1 MKPNPAASVF
11 LVVAIVVIGIAAA
24 GCLGPSEKT
33 EKVVYWVTIAP
44 KDQKV
49 AIQRGDVDG
58 GVSWEPYVSDSL
70 LGGTGRVLEWSG
82 DVWPNHPC
90 CVVAADKSFAQSHPN
105 LVMRVL
111 KAHIEAN
118 RWIADAWAHP
128 GSANYTLLLEIGAK
142 FSNRNDSVVAAAMGH
157 MTLDYRMNEQFI
169 AGLKMFTET
178 YITLKQ
184 IDQSKLSARGYS
196 SVNDFVANYVDGSY
210 LASADSVLPSDVIV
224 GDVRM
229 AYLTGD
235 LHQFAR
241 VVAENRT
248 VGGGQTLFEKFGVRT
263 IDPLP
268 GGYPNGGGIM
278 TAFAGKAA
286 DMGYLG
292 SPPAILVHLNSG
304 VNTIIVAQANS
315 EGSAIIVNPSIH
327 NYEDLEGKTIATPGA
342 SSIQHLLFLKV
353 AEDHGFTVKLKPS

>member
-157 MTLDYRMNEQFI
+157 MTLDYRMNEQFS
-169 AGLKMFTET
+169 AGLKMFADT
-178 YITLKQ
+178 YITLGQ

-224 GDVRM
+224 GDVRL

-292 SPPAILVHLNSG
+292 SPPAILFHLNSG

-315 EGSAIIVNPSIH
+315 EGSAIIVNPSIQ
-327 NYEDLEGKTIATPGA
+327 NYEDLEGKAVATPGP